1 VVTARP
7 EGRVP
12 LGRDAARRLARF
24 AGRAARGLVQVGCY
38 RRVWGVVGLVVTVA
52 VVRAW
57 AGVWPAAVVGAV
69 VATVGLVAG
78 WAAVERRH
86 TPDRRVRARPVQVER
101 GPRGPGRLD
110 AEAGH
115 VAFARGWPGCR
126 PGTWPSANDR
136 NGRRC
141 DEHD

>member
-1 VVTARP
+1 MVTARP

-12 LGRDAARRLARF
+12 LGRDAVWRLAWF
-24 AGRAARGLVQVGCY
+24 AGRAARGLVQVGRY
-38 RRVWGVVGLVVTVA
+38 RRVWGVVGLVVAVA

-86 TPDRRVRARPVQVER
+86 TPDRRVQVER
-101 GPRGPGRLD
+101 GSRGPGRLD

-115 VAFARGWPGCR
+115 VAFARGLAGL
-126 PGTWPSANDR
+126 SAWYLAECER
-136 NGRRC
+136 QERETLR
-141 DEHD
+141 